1 MTQLRAAR
9 QARGWSQ
16 ARLQAALR
24 SAANEAGLA
33 LPGEDSLKTQ
43 LSRWENGHK
52 IPNDFYRQLFR
63 HIYGMT
69 DSELGFVTTRVDTP
83 YSQSSTAMLPGSVS
97 YDLIESLSATLGQ
110 LSRTD
115 SLAGPVPVLTA
126 AADQAN
132 FVGKLTKVA
141 AGPERNDLLALATRF
156 AEFIGWLHQD
166 DDDLTQAMHWTD
178 RAMDYSQELD
188 DPRLIS
194 YVLMRKSN
202 ILTDGGDSAL
212 GRGLADAALRGG
224 VRLTPRLRALAR
236 RQRANAYALQGEAN
250 GCARELDLAM
260 DEVMRQADDP
270 TDDFLAY
277 CGPSYVEMEAANCW
291 LRLEQPGKAI
301 PIFERSL
308 ENWPHGHQPRD
319 RGLCLARLATAYAI
333 AGDLDAAAD
342 AGEESLASLRIA
354 GSGRVLNQL
363 RQLRQRLA
371 PAYDSPSVAA
381 FGEAFVAQF
390 GTTQMTLEA

>member
-24 SAANEAGLA
+24 GAAQEAGVR

-52 IPNDFYRQLFR
+52 VPNDFYRQLFR
-63 HIYGMT
+63 SIYGLT
-69 DSELGFVTTRVDTP
+69 DRELGFVSARVETP
-83 YSQSSTAMLPGSVS
+83 YSQTAPRLPSTVS
-97 YDLIESLSATLGQ
+97 FDLIDSLAATLGQ

-132 FVGKLTKVA
+132 FVGKLTQVA

-224 VRLTPRLRALAR
+224 VHLTPRLRALAR
-236 RQRANAYALQGEAN
+236 RQRANAYALQGEAD

-260 DEVMRQADDP
+260 DELLREPPDFEDA
-270 TDDFLAY
+270 FLAY

-291 LRLEQPGKAI
+291 LRLEQPAKSI

-308 ENWPHGHQPRD
+308 KNWPLGDQPRD

-333 AGDLDAAAD
+333 AGDLDAASA
-342 AGEESLASLRIA
+342 AGVESLTSLRIA

-363 RQLRQRLA
+363 RQLRLRLA

-381 FGEAFVAQF
+381 FGAAFVEQF
-390 GTTQMTLEA
+390 GTTQMTLEE

>member
-24 SAANEAGLA
+24 GAAQEAGIK

-43 LSRWENGHK
+43 LSRWENGHR

-63 HIYGMT
+63 RIYGLT
-69 DSELGFVTTRVDTP
+69 DRELGFATTRSDAEAA
-83 YSQSSTAMLPGSVS
+83 YSRSTARVPSIVS
-97 YDLIESLSATLGQ
+97 FELIDSLTATLGQ

-115 SLAGPVPVLTA
+115 SLAGPVPVLA
-126 AADQAN
+126 AATDQAD
-132 FVGKLTKVA
+132 FVGRLCQVS
-141 AGPERNDLLALATRF
+141 AGPERHDLLALATRF

-166 DDDLTQAMHWTD
+166 DDDLTQAMQWTD
-178 RAMDYSQELD
+178 RAMDYSQELG

-202 ILTDGGDSAL
+202 ILTDGGHSAQ
-212 GRGLADAALRGG
+212 GRGLADAALRASGE
-224 VRLTPRLRALAR
+224 LTPRLRALAL
-236 RQRANAYALQGEAN
+236 RQRANAFALLGEAD

-260 DEVMRQADDP
+260 DEVNREPVDLN
-270 TDDFLAY
+270 DDFLGY

-291 LRLEQPGKAI
+291 LQLEQPGKAI
-301 PIFERSL
+301 PIFESSL
-308 ENWPHGHQPRD
+308 GNWPIGHQPRD
-319 RGLCLARLATAYAI
+319 RGLCLARLATAHAI
-333 AGDLDAAAD
+333 AGDLDRAAQ
-342 AGEESLASLRIA
+342 AGVESLITLRIA

-363 RQLRQRLA
+363 RQLRMRLA

-381 FGEAFVAQF
+381 FGRAYVEQF
-390 GTTQMTLEA
+390 GTTHMLEA

>member
-1 MTQLRAAR
+1 MTRLRAAR
-9 QARGWSQ
+9 QTRGWSQ

-24 SAANEAGLA
+24 GAAQEAGVR

-52 IPNDFYRQLFR
+52 VPNDFYRQLFR
-63 HIYGMT
+63 SIYGLT
-69 DSELGFVTTRVDTP
+69 DLELGFVATRVETP
-83 YSQSSTAMLPGSVS
+83 YSRSPQPLPPSVS
-97 YDLIESLSATLGQ
+97 FDLIDSLAATLGQ

-132 FVGKLTKVA
+132 FVGKLTQVA

-178 RAMDYSQELD
+178 RAMDYSQELG

-212 GRGLADAALRGG
+212 GRGLADAALRGDG
-224 VRLTPRLRALAR
+224 QLTPRLRALAR
-236 RQRANAYALQGEAN
+236 RQRANAYALQGEAA

-260 DEVMRQADDP
+260 DELLRQPPDLDDA
-270 TDDFLAY
+270 FLDY

-308 ENWPHGHQPRD
+308 ENWPLGDQPRD

-333 AGDLDAAAD
+333 AGSLDAAAA
-342 AGEESLASLRIA
+342 AGTQSLFSLRIA

-363 RQLRQRLA
+363 RQLRLRLA

-381 FGEAFVAQF
+381 FGEAFVEQF
-390 GTTQMTLEA
+390 GTQMALEA

>member
-1 MTQLRAAR
+1 VA
-9 QARGWSQ
+9 
-16 ARLQAALR
+16 
-24 SAANEAGLA
+24 
-33 LPGEDSLKTQ
+33 
-43 LSRWENGHK
+43 
-52 IPNDFYRQLFR
+52 
-63 HIYGMT
+63 
-69 DSELGFVTTRVDTP
+69 TRVETP
-83 YSQSSTAMLPGSVS
+83 YSRSPQPLPPSVS
-97 YDLIESLSATLGQ
+97 FDLIDSLAATLGQ

-132 FVGKLTKVA
+132 FVGKLTQVA

-178 RAMDYSQELD
+178 RAMDYSQELG

-212 GRGLADAALRGG
+212 GRGLADAALRGDG
-224 VRLTPRLRALAR
+224 QLTPRLRALAR
-236 RQRANAYALQGEAN
+236 RQRANAYALQGEAA

-260 DEVMRQADDP
+260 DELLRQPPDLDDA
-270 TDDFLAY
+270 FLDY

-308 ENWPHGHQPRD
+308 ENWPLGDQPRD

-333 AGDLDAAAD
+333 AGSLDAAAA
-342 AGEESLASLRIA
+342 AGTQSLFSLRIA

-363 RQLRQRLA
+363 RQLRLRLA

-381 FGEAFVAQF
+381 FGEAFVEQF
-390 GTTQMTLEA
+390 GTQMTLEA